1 MSRIKS
7 IEIVDFQ
14 FDSPNKERIGVGQLI
29 TYKKGA
35 SIRATKNAI
44 AITTEDGHRGEYVT
58 NWVASPATRGEMDM
72 LAPFMIGRNAL
83 AREEIYDD
91 LKREIRQWSGMGHW
105 TLRFGTWLARN
116 ITRLSLNCLGV
127 TAIDCPFMRQPI

>member
-14 FDSPNKERIGVGQLI
+14 FDSPNKERTGVGQMI

-44 AITTEDGHRGEYVT
+44 AITTDDGYRGEYVT

-72 LAPFMIGRNAL
+72 LAPFMIGRDAM
-83 AREEIYDD
+83 AREEI
-91 LKREIRQWSGMGHW
+91 
-105 TLRFGTWLARN
+105 
-116 ITRLSLNCLGV
+116 
-127 TAIDCPFMRQPI
+127 